1 MAKAASTAKEA
12 VAMFVSTADE
22 AVAEAASI
30 TDEASSA
37 DKAVAMH
44 RLKRGGGSADA
55 RTC

>member
-1 MAKAASTAKEA
+1 MAKAASMADAA
-12 VAMFVSTADE
+12 VAIFTSTANE